1 MAIKITSDSTCDLTH
16 ELLERYQVSVMPLSV
31 SLGDNTYKDGES
43 IVPADIFKYVSE
55 TGQLP
60 TTAAT
65 NIGEYME
72 FFGPLSEQYDAVI
85 HINLGSG
92 FSSCH
97 QNAKLAA
104 AEFDN
109 VYAVDSCNLSSGQG
123 LVVIEAALAAQRGE
137 KAEDIVA
144 MLNELTSRVDT
155 SFVVDKLDYL
165 AKGGRCSSAVALGA
179 NLLKLKPCINLEH
192 GKMDVGKKYRGNF
205 KTVILQYVRDRL
217 EGRSDIDPRRIFIT
231 CTTGTPEE
239 VIDAVEAE
247 IKSIMQFDE
256 IIRTKAGCTVSNHCG
271 RVCLGILFFRK

>member
-1 MAIKITSDSTCDLTH
+1 MAIKITSDSTCDLSP
-16 ELLERYQVSVMPLSV
+16 ELLERYQVTTLPLCV
-31 SLGDNTYKDGES
+31 NLGGNAYKDGES
-43 IVPADIFKYVSE
+43 ITPADIFNYVSE

-65 NIGEYME
+65 NIGEYIE
-72 FFGPLSEQYDAVI
+72 FFTPLVEQYDAVI

-137 KAEDIVA
+137 KPEDIVA
-144 MLNELTSRVDT
+144 MLNELTGRVDT

-192 GKMDVGKKYRGNF
+192 GKMDVGKKYRGVWT
-205 KTVILQYVRDRL
+205 KLLPGYARERL
-217 EGRSDIDPRRIFIT
+217 EGKDICKDRIFIT
-231 CTTGTPEE
+231 WTSCPPE
-239 VIDAVEAE
+239 VVAE
-247 IKSIMQFDE
+247 LRELLKAEGFGE
-256 IIRTKAGCTVSNHCG
+256 ILETVAGSTITSHCG
-271 RVCLGILFFRK
+271 PNTLGVLFIRNK

>member
-72 FFGPLSEQYDAVI
+72 FFGPLAEQYDAVI

-144 MLNELTSRVDT
+144 MLNELTGRVDT

-192 GKMDVGKKYRGNF
+192 GKMDVGKKYRGVWA
-205 KTVILQYVRDRL
+205 KLLPGYARERL
-217 EGRSDIDPRRIFIT
+217 EGKDICKDRVFIT
-231 CTTGTPEE
+231 YTSCPPEVVDE
-239 VIDAVEAE
+239 LRELLKAE
-247 IKSIMQFDE
+247 GFGE
-256 IIRTKAGCTVSNHCG
+256 ILENVAGSTITSHCG
-271 RVCLGILFFRK
+271 PNTLGVLFIRNK

>member
-1 MAIKITSDSTCDLTH
+1 MAIKITSDSTCDLTP
-16 ELLERYQVSVMPLSV
+16 EMLERYQVSTMPLSV
-31 SLGDNTYKDGES
+31 SLGSNTYKDGLD

-123 LVVIEAALAAQRGE
+123 LMVIEAALAAQRGD

-144 MLNELTSRVDT
+144 MLNELAPRIDT

-192 GKMDVGKKYRGNF
+192 GKMDVGKKYRGVWA
-205 KTVILQYVRDRL
+205 KLLPGYAKERL
-217 EGRSDIDPRRIFIT
+217 EGKEICKDRVFIT
-231 CTTGTPEE
+231 YTSCPPE
-239 VIDAVEAE
+239 VVAE
-247 IKSIMQFDE
+247 LRE
-256 IIRTKAGCTVSNHCG
+256 ILKAEGFGEILENVAGCTITSHCG
-271 RVCLGILFFRK
+271 PNCLGVLFIRSK